1 MSDSASSPP
10 LVPVV
15 VLGCH
20 KLGLG
25 VIRALGQMGVPVFGA
40 YYNRNDMGYVS
51 RYIKAHCFCPHPD
64 NDPDGFVNV
73 LLDKA
78 SEWGG
83 AVLMPS
89 DDATLIPV
97 SRHKEELSRHYRVS
111 AADWDVVETCIHKQY
126 TYQLADRLGVP
137 CPRTRIPESGD
148 EAQEFARQIGFPCLL
163 KPCVGHQYFEHFRR
177 KMEFV
182 NNPEELQR
190 VYRDAESVAAK
201 MLIQEFIPGG
211 DTSGVN
217 YNSFFIE
224 GEPQVEVTAEKV
236 RLSPPRLGFPR
247 VVVSKRMP
255 VVLESGRTLL
265 RGLSYTGFSCMEFKK
280 DARDGIYKL
289 MEINA
294 RQNLSTPLSVRSGV
308 NFPYLTYRH
317 VLLGERPVSQRDF
330 QEGVYWI
337 DAGKDLLESFK
348 SFGEEHYTLAQYLK
362 PYLSPHVYSIPS
374 WRDPQPFLKRTLD
387 LVSGSAQMIVK
398 RIFRK

>member
-1 MSDSASSPP
+1 
-10 LVPVV
+10 V

-25 VIRALGQMGVPVFGA
+25 VIRALGKMGVPVFGA
-40 YYNRNDMGYVS
+40 YYNPNDMGYAS
-51 RYIKAHCFCPHPD
+51 RYVLGHCLCPHPD
-64 NDPDGFVNV
+64 TDERGFVEA
-73 LLDKA
+73 LLNKA
-78 SEWGG
+78 SDWGG

-97 SRHKEELSRHYRVS
+97 SRHKEELACHYRVS
-111 AADWDVVETCIHKQY
+111 AADWPVIETCIHKQY

-137 CPRTRIPESGD
+137 CPRTRIPESGE

-182 NNPEELQR
+182 NTPDELRR

-201 MLIQEFIPGG
+201 MMIQEFIPGG
-211 DTSGVN
+211 DTAGVN
-217 YNSFFIE
+217 YNSFFID

-247 VVVSKRMP
+247 VVVSKRIP
-255 VVLESGRTLL
+255 AILEPARTLL

-308 NFPYLTYRH
+308 NFPYLTYH
-317 VLLGERPVSQRDF
+317 HLLSGERPISHPDF

-337 DAGKDLLESFK
+337 DAGKDLLESIK
-348 SFGEEHYTLAQYLK
+348 SFRQEHYTFTQYLR
-362 PYLSPHVYSIPS
+362 PYLAPHVYSIPS
-374 WRDPQPFLKRTLD
+374 WDDPRPFFKRSLD
-387 LVSGSAQMIVK
+387 LVSGSGQLLLK
-398 RIFRK
+398 RIFSK